1 MAKTIAIHSYKGGTG
16 KSSIAGNIA
25 AKLAKDG
32 ENVCILDFDFRA
44 PSLNIL
50 FKTNTK
56 KWLNDFLEGK
66 CEVNEVIIDLRDRLK
81 TKGDLYL
88 GLANPAYEAMKE
100 MMTKDRKWEMNA
112 LHRTLSAKTVIYS
125 KMKVDYLIFD
135 TSPGVHYSSI
145 NALAGSD
152 VIALVMKP
160 DEYDLEGTK
169 EMVRGIYEVLGKK
182 TGLILNKITPELL
195 SMEGGL
201 DRLQKRLANA
211 LELPIIGT
219 ITWKNDVLAQ
229 GGKLIHVLEKPEHE
243 FSKAIGAICD
253 NLARF

>member
-1 MAKTIAIHSYKGGTG
+1 MGKTIAIHSYKGGTG

-50 FKTNTK
+50 FKTSPK
-56 KWLNDFLEGK
+56 KWLNEFLEGK
-66 CEVNEVIIDLRDRLK
+66 CDVNEVIVDLRDRLK
-81 TKGDLYL
+81 TKGGLYL

-112 LHRTLSAKTVIYS
+112 LHKTLSAKTVIYS
-125 KMKVDYLIFD
+125 KIKADYLIFD

-152 VIALVMKP
+152 IIALVMKP
-160 DEYDLEGTK
+160 DEFDLEGTK
-169 EMVRGIYEVLGKK
+169 EMVRGIYNVLGKK

-195 SMEGGL
+195 SMEGGME
-201 DRLQKRLANA
+201 RLEKRMGNA
-211 LELPIIGT
+211 LELPMIGT

-229 GGKLIHVLEKPEHE
+229 GGKLIHVLEKPDHE
-243 FSKAIGAICD
+243 FSKAIGAICES
-253 NLARF
+253 LKKF